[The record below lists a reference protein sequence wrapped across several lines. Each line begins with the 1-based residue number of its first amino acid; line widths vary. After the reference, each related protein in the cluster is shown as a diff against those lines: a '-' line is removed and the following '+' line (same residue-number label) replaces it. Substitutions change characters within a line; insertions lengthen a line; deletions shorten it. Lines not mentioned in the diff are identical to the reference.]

1 MSWSPAVAG
10 GRVLFGS
17 DDGNLHAADAIV
29 GVLEWFLRTGDRV
42 ITSPAVVAVL
52 VYVESPHGNLYAVR

>member
-1 MSWSPAVAG
+1 
-10 GRVLFGS
+10 VLFGS